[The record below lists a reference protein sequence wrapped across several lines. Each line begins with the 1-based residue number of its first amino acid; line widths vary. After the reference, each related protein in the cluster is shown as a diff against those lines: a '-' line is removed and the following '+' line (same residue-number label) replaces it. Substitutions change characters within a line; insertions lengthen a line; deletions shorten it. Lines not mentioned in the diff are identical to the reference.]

1 MPHYLT
7 RKDNTYYFRQSVPV
21 ELRSI
26 VGRREI
32 KKSLGRDY
40 ARAVRL
46 CKREAVEA
54 DMVLAEARVK
64 LENVPVDPYSSEG
77 IRRTVSV

>member
-1 MPHYLT
+1 MPPYLT
-7 RKDNTYYFRQSVPV
+7 RKDNTYFFRQSVPV

-64 LENVPVDPYSSEG
+64 LENVPVDPYP
-77 IRRTVSV
+77 R